1 MPFYTHLIMSILF
14 TLTSTQLKR
23 AAELKDGISALE
35 IELTSIL
42 GASPSPVYRAVAPVK
57 KFKMSAAARA
67 KIAAAQRARWA
78 KVKRA
83 KTPGKAP
90 AKKSKRSAAVR
101 ARLSALA
108 KARWARAKAAGKK
121 AL

>member
-1 MPFYTHLIMSILF
+1 MSNLLL
-14 TLTSTQLKR
+14 LTSTQLKR
-23 AAELKDGISALE
+23 AADLKDRIGALE
-35 IELTSIL
+35 KELVSIL
-42 GASPSPVYRAVAPVK
+42 GSSSNSAPATPKK

-78 KVKRA
+78 KA
-83 KTPGKAP
+83 KGKKSAAKSAAKAP
-90 AKKSKRSAAVR
+90 AKKSRRSASVR

-108 KARWARAKAAGKK
+108 KARWAKVKAAGKK